1 MTVQTSLWVSVT
13 FPSWIRKNFR
23 QRHRL
28 LICVLRFAL
37 RIYCSPFSYI
47 LREKLTGKL
56 YTPWSFSSR
65 IVSMLVSMQISIF
78 LLGAGMFNFFS
89 DQLRWIC
96 CTLSASDLLNCL
108 FPGNI
113 FVERKKLSLDA
124 ARWGGTQTTEDWT
137 QRKSNAKS
145 FEEGE
150 DGFQYSAPEKDKDAK
165 VLYSSNYFICYL
177 IDERSEHKVTAVKT
191 NIPKRF
197 VLLCG
202 SLFVV
207 FINSMKIHI
216 INKAFFCLFSVS
228 LPLPSWNLKCYFLL
242 CVLYLHSWLK
252 YHE

>member
-1 MTVQTSLWVSVT
+1 
-13 FPSWIRKNFR
+13 
-23 QRHRL
+23 
-28 LICVLRFAL
+28 
-37 RIYCSPFSYI
+37 
-47 LREKLTGKL
+47 
-56 YTPWSFSSR
+56 
-65 IVSMLVSMQISIF
+65 MLVSMQISIF

-137 QRKSNAKS
+137 QRKGNAKS

-165 VLYSSNYFICYL
+165 VLHSSNYFICYL

-202 SLFVV
+202 SLFLV
-207 FINSMKIHI
+207 FINSMKIDI

-242 CVLYLHSWLK
+242 YVLYLHSWLK